1 MMVAFS
7 LGLPTGWATFNR
19 QEGSCRGRPNASA
32 SLERKAT
39 RDVNKILSLVNH
51 KYYPNEPAGLG
62 RVDTGCPDKTTSK
75 VFMPDTDLCIDT
87 VLGQGT
93 MTISSYQIDN
103 ILKAYSRQSKI
114 GSTSAP
120 AQDAPKPSSKYADV
134 VSLSS
139 EQSKQEVYDKISY
152 SLMDVI
158 LKGDK
163 SK

>member
-1 MMVAFS
+1 
-7 LGLPTGWATFNR
+7 
-19 QEGSCRGRPNASA
+19 
-32 SLERKAT
+32 
-39 RDVNKILSLVNH
+39 
-51 KYYPNEPAGLG
+51 
-62 RVDTGCPDKTTSK
+62 
-75 VFMPDTDLCIDT
+75 
-87 VLGQGT
+87 

-114 GSTSAP
+114 GSTSVP

-139 EQSKQEVYDKISY
+139 EQKQEAYDKISN

>member
-1 MMVAFS
+1 
-7 LGLPTGWATFNR
+7 
-19 QEGSCRGRPNASA
+19 
-32 SLERKAT
+32 
-39 RDVNKILSLVNH
+39 
-51 KYYPNEPAGLG
+51 
-62 RVDTGCPDKTTSK
+62 
-75 VFMPDTDLCIDT
+75 
-87 VLGQGT
+87 

-114 GSTSAP
+114 GSTSVP

-158 LKGDK
+158 LKGNK
-163 SK
+163 SR

>member
-1 MMVAFS
+1 V
-7 LGLPTGWATFNR
+7 
-19 QEGSCRGRPNASA
+19 
-32 SLERKAT
+32 
-39 RDVNKILSLVNH
+39 
-51 KYYPNEPAGLG
+51 EP
-62 RVDTGCPDKTTSK
+62 GCPDKTTPK

-114 GSTSAP
+114 GSTSVP